1 MIRIV
6 AIMAV
11 VGVITLE
18 GQYLVPANR
27 HRPNTGTVSSG
38 GTRVTYDRQQ
48 LAGISADMRVLQEDL
63 RMLLG
68 RLEALEQEN
77 AAKNTLIRDLQERQ
91 VAYERRLQQMER
103 EQRQALVRIQT
114 ELNQAYEKGLSDNAQ
129 ATQKALDSLRATVV
143 SELSRVEQVAVR
155 AANASA
161 RRVPQ
166 ATLSGAYKEVQVQQ
180 GDTLSAIANAAGISV
195 STLRQVNGLKSD
207 VIRIGQVLKIPV
219 PQQ

>member
-1 MIRIV
+1 MIRNAAV
-6 AIMAV
+6 AALFCVMA
-11 VGVITLE
+11 LE

-27 HRPNTGTVSSG
+27 NRPNSGSVSNG

-166 ATLSGAYKEVQVQQ
+166 ATLTGAYKEVQVQQ
-180 GDTLSAIANAAGISV
+180 GDTLSAIANAAGVSV

>member
-1 MIRIV
+1 MIRNAAV
-6 AIMAV
+6 AALFCVMA
-11 VGVITLE
+11 LE

-27 HRPNTGTVSSG
+27 NRPNSGAVSNG

-155 AANASA
+155 AANVSA

-166 ATLSGAYKEVQVQQ
+166 ATLTGAYKEVQVQQ
-180 GDTLSAIANAAGISV
+180 GDTLSAIANAAGVSV

>member
-1 MIRIV
+1 M
-6 AIMAV
+6 M
-11 VGVITLE
+11 
-18 GQYLVPANR
+18 
-27 HRPNTGTVSSG
+27 S
-38 GTRVTYDRQQ
+38 
-48 LAGISADMRVLQEDL
+48 
-63 RMLLG
+63 
-68 RLEALEQEN
+68 
-77 AAKNTLIRDLQERQ
+77 KNTLIRDLQERQ